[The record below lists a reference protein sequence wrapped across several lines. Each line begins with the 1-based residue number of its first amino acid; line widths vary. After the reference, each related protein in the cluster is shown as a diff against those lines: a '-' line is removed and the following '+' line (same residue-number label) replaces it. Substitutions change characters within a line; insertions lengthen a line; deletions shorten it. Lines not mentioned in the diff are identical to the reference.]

1 LRKKLL
7 LLDLVLVAL
16 AALAATQLREK
27 WLDARKRE
35 QVVLG
40 QKLKQLPP
48 PPYPPLAA
56 VQPATAVAYTDVAEK
71 DLFAGDRNPTV
82 VREVAPPP
90 PPPKPMP
97 ALPVFYGAMN
107 LGDGPLAMMSA
118 KPGETQRE
126 VRYGEKIGEFV
137 LVALNRENIVLEWD
151 GKKISKK
158 TSELSP
164 KETAQNTA
172 AASAGRAVA
181 DNAGAASTQ
190 NAGGRP
196 VAAAAAAA
204 APGAETS
211 PGTRACVPGDNSPNG
226 TVKDGWRKISVKT
239 PFGTM
244 CRWEAVK

>member
-16 AALAATQLREK
+16 VALAATQLRDK
-27 WLDARKRE
+27 WLGARKRE

-48 PPYPPLAA
+48 PPYAPLAA
-56 VQPATAVAYTDVAEK
+56 VQPATAIAYAEIAEK

-82 VREVAPPP
+82 VREVVPL
-90 PPPKPMP
+90 PPKPMP
-97 ALPVFYGAMN
+97 GLPVFYGAMD

-118 KPGETQRE
+118 KPGEMQRE
-126 VRYGEKIGEFV
+126 VRYGDKIGEFV
-137 LVALNRENIVLEWD
+137 LVALDRENIVLEWD

-172 AASAGRAVA
+172 AAPAGRAVA

-190 NAGGRP
+190 NAGSRP
-196 VAAAAAAA
+196 GAAA

-211 PGTRACVPGDNSPNG
+211 PGTRACVPGDDSPNG
-226 TVKDGWRKISVKT
+226 TVKDGWRKVSVKT

>member
-16 AALAATQLREK
+16 VAMAATQLRDK
-27 WLDARKRE
+27 WLEARKRE
-35 QVVLG
+35 EVLLG

-48 PPYPPLAA
+48 PPYPPLA
-56 VQPATAVAYTDVAEK
+56 VVRPATAVAYTDIAEK

-82 VREVAPPP
+82 VREVPPPP

-107 LGDGPLAMMSA
+107 LGDGPLVMMSV
-118 KPGETQRE
+118 KPGEMQRE

-137 LVALNRENIVLEWD
+137 LVALNREDIVLEWD

-172 AASAGRAVA
+172 AAPAGRAVA
-181 DNAGAASTQ
+181 DNAGGASAQ
-190 NAGGRP
+190 NAAGRP
-196 VAAAAAAA
+196 AEA
-204 APGAETS
+204 APGAQTS
-211 PGTRACVPGDNSPNG
+211 AGTRACVPGDDSPNG
-226 TVKDGWRKISVKT
+226 TVKDGWRKISSKT
-239 PFGTM
+239 PFGTI
-244 CRWEAVK
+244 CRWEPAK